1 MSKLL
6 HAVMMPSC
14 GLIVKFIA
22 NSLLSIAMDGKQ
34 PETCYNFY
42 GKEIAMLKKA
52 LLIIDMLNSFV
63 LPGAPLEALTRGR

>member
-1 MSKLL
+1 
-6 HAVMMPSC
+6 
-14 GLIVKFIA
+14 
-22 NSLLSIAMDGKQ
+22 MDGKQ

-52 LLIIDMLNSFV
+52 LLIIDMLNGFV